1 MRLENSPLFLPS
13 TIFFENKTCFVSY
26 RVHIKST
33 TKCQKKK
40 IARKPRYHLMT
51 EVDETL
57 ETVFNPHTEAKP
69 QSRKFQVGNNHWWKS
84 CG

>member
-1 MRLENSPLFLPS
+1 
-13 TIFFENKTCFVSY
+13 
-26 RVHIKST
+26 
-33 TKCQKKK
+33 
-40 IARKPRYHLMT
+40 MT

-69 QSRKFQVGNNHWWKS
+69 QPRKFQVGNNHWWKS